1 MRTSNFYLFPL
12 KENPNDAFLASHK
25 LMLRSNMIRQSAA
38 GIYTW
43 LPLGLIVLMIS
54 TNLFSGASKVNL
66 CAYLYFLHSN

>member
-12 KENPNDAFLASHK
+12 KEDPNDAFLASHK

-43 LPLGLIVLMIS
+43 LPLGLIVLKK
-54 TNLFSGASKVNL
+54 LKK
-66 CAYLYFLHSN
+66 

>member
-12 KENPNDAFLASHK
+12 KEDPNDAFLASHK

-43 LPLGLIVLMIS
+43 LPLGLIVLKKIEEIIRK
-54 TNLFSGASKVNL
+54 LHFEFSVQELLMPTGL
-66 CAYLYFLHSN
+66 